1 MSKVV
6 PILKQI
12 QADSAVFYIKLHNY
26 HWNVKG
32 MDFHPVH
39 TALEG
44 MYDDMAD
51 LMDDMAER
59 ILQIGEKPYVT
70 IKDMLSH
77 SKIKEES
84 KTSFDSKTIVKAILP
99 DYEYF
104 LKSFKELSD
113 AAGGANDKA
122 TTALADEK
130 IATLEKAIWM
140 LKAQLA

>member
-1 MSKVV
+1 
-6 PILKQI
+6 
-12 QADSAVFYIKLHNY
+12 
-26 HWNVKG
+26 
-32 MDFHPVH
+32 
-39 TALEG
+39 
-44 MYDDMAD
+44 
-51 LMDDMAER
+51 
-59 ILQIGEKPYVT
+59 
-70 IKDMLSH
+70 MLSH

-84 KTSFDSKTIVKAILP
+84 KRSFDSKTIVKAILP